1 MQTQFALVIN
11 TLGIMQMMT
20 IKEVHCAPPVTLL
33 EAGKVKS
40 LAFLLSTPTYS
51 MADVEQVP
59 RAVVDEPIAAVINS
73 PADAAVL
80 PAAKVPP
87 AVQANEV
94 R

>member
-33 EAGKVKS
+33 EVAKVKS

-59 RAVVDEPIAAVINS
+59 RAVVDKLSSRCGSSASGES
-73 PADAAVL
+73 STGCTG
-80 PAAKVPP
+80 
-87 AVQANEV
+87 E
-94 R
+94 